1 MKTSKQKLLLFL
13 ILIPLFI
20 AVGWLSYQAFQ
31 AYTNYK
37 NDQSKINYTTLIDR
51 SRILLKRIG
60 EEEVASAIHMASNTA
75 ATSNLDKL
83 EKSRKETDTLLE
95 EMGTLINENKTF
107 LTYKKRMSQIRE
119 NLNFVRSQV
128 DTLSSDYK
136 GIFFDSYYENVTNTL
151 IGLIRI
157 VAQKFPSKEM
167 SSTLSYYTA
176 LEKTYGIGSLE
187 KSFLALKLGRSKPFS
202 DKDLLLWES
211 ILSKHTLPDFSKIK
225 DRKLLQQLKNLL
237 ENEKV
242 IQVLSTDRTNIIKDA
257 NNGKYTLSVDQ
268 WTKDYTLK
276 LDHLDSAEKILL
288 SSLRNKFLSQE
299 ESVKNRAI
307 QYALGALLL
316 LLLFIILLGIFRNI
330 SKDKRLPEE
339 TLKNIEFDLSK
350 EKREELRTIVAKKDD
365 TEIYQFLANT
375 IKEANQAK
383 DLFLA
388 NMSHEIRTPL
398 NGIVG
403 FTQLLKAT
411 ELNGDQQDFIDV
423 IEDSSE
429 NLLNIVNDILD
440 LSKIKADKVE
450 LENISFDTRE
460 RFESAVE
467 SYGAKAAQ
475 KNIEF
480 GAYIDP
486 ELPQTLLGDPTK
498 LSQILTNLISNAVKF
513 TNAHGEINVFI
524 EKISEDDKEAKIRFS
539 VEDSGVGIT
548 EDQQSKIFEEFSQ
561 ADSSTSRKFGGTG
574 LGLAISSRLIA
585 HMGGKLEI
593 NSKLGEGSTFY
604 FTLALEKQDLEEQK
618 QAFSQYP
625 ELKIGLVLP
634 EEDIDRQVDKNL
646 EAYIAFLGA
655 SFSIYYGEE
664 IYTTLDDALPD
675 LLFIDHRY
683 SRRENELKGLTDIN
697 TKVVLLASGH
707 IKNES
712 EEVINKLTKI
722 IYKPINF
729 SKIAKLLEEITQ
741 VASETVEASDTTI
754 VSKSDMFSGMHAL
767 VAEDNVIN
775 QKLITKIL
783 NDFGLTVTL
792 ANNGEEAVNLRKQ
805 NDYDLIFMDIQMP
818 VLGGIDATEQ
828 ILHFEKSA
836 GLRHTPIIALTA
848 NALQGDREKYIDAGM
863 DDYTSKPI
871 NIDQIQF
878 LLETYSPKYKSNRR
892 SKQDGPIVNNTE
904 FNSVE
909 SENVEE
915 QNTFEAPSSNSLPN
929 HNVETEEES
938 KPLAEAVIDLS
949 AHEDHMSFEKMDVL
963 LYKNASLASNIYQ
976 KILMNLGYTVTA
988 VLSEDQFL
996 QAIHGTTYRYV
1007 LIDGSLMQE
1016 DSDCLITEFIKET
1029 GAIPVAFSDD
1039 STEKYHCCETI
1050 GLRPSKQKLDAVL
1063 N

>member
-1 MKTSKQKLLLFL
+1 MKASKQKLLLFL

-20 AVGWLSYQAFQ
+20 AIGWLSYQAFQ

-37 NDQSKINYTTLIDR
+37 NDQSKINYTALIDR
-51 SRILLKRIG
+51 SRILLKKLG
-60 EEEVASAIHMASNTA
+60 EEEVESAIHMASDTSA
-75 ATSNLDKL
+75 SSNLEKL
-83 EKSRKETDTLLE
+83 EKSRKETDLTLGE
-95 EMGTLINENKTF
+95 IATLINKNKIF
-107 LTYKKRMSQIRE
+107 STYKKRVSQVRE
-119 NLNFVRSQV
+119 NINFVRSQV
-128 DTLSSDYK
+128 DTLSADYK
-136 GIFFDSYYENVTNTL
+136 GVFFDSYYESVGNTVL
-151 IGLIRI
+151 GLVRMI
-157 VAQKFPSKEM
+157 AQKFPSKEM
-167 SSTLSYYTA
+167 SSTLSGYTA
-176 LEKTYGIGSLE
+176 LEKAYGIGTLE
-187 KSFLALKLGRSKPFS
+187 KSFLVLKLSGKKPFS
-202 DKDLLLWES
+202 DEDLLLWES
-211 ILSKHTLPDFSKIK
+211 ILSKDTLPDFSQIK
-225 DRKLLQQLKNLL
+225 DRKLLQKLKDLL

-242 IQVLSTDRTNIIKDA
+242 SQVLLTDRTNIIKDA
-257 NNGKYTLSVDQ
+257 KSGTYTLPADQ

-276 LDHLDSAEKILL
+276 LDNLDTAKKILL
-288 SSLRNKFLSQE
+288 SNLGTKFLSQE
-299 ESVKNRAI
+299 EGIKNRAI
-307 QYALGALLL
+307 QYGLGVLLL
-316 LLLFIILLGIFRNI
+316 LLLFIILLGIFKNI
-330 SKDKRLPEE
+330 SKEKRLLEE
-339 TLKNIEFDLSK
+339 ALKNIEFDLSK

-411 ELNGDQQDFIDV
+411 ELSGDQQDFIDV

-450 LENISFDTRE
+450 LENIPFNARE
-460 RFESAVE
+460 RFESSIE

-475 KNIEF
+475 KSIEF

-548 EDQQSKIFEEFSQ
+548 EEQQSKIFEEFSQ

-593 NSKLGEGSTFY
+593 SSKLGEGSTFY
-604 FTLALEKQDLEEQK
+604 FTLDLEKQDLEEQK
-618 QAFSQYP
+618 QEYLQYP

-634 EEDIDRQVDKNL
+634 EKNIERQADKNL
-646 EAYIAFLGA
+646 EAYVTFLGA
-655 SFSIYYGEE
+655 HFTIYYDEE
-664 IYTTLDDALPD
+664 IYNTPKEDLPD

-683 SRRENELKGLTDIN
+683 ARRENELQNLADID

-707 IKNES
+707 IRNES
-712 EEVINKLTKI
+712 EEVINKLAKI
-722 IYKPINF
+722 IYKPANF
-729 SKIAKLLEEITQ
+729 SKISKLLEETTQ
-741 VASETVEASDTTI
+741 VEAKTIEVSDTTK
-754 VSKSDMFSGMHAL
+754 VSKSDMFIGRHAL
-767 VAEDNVIN
+767 VAEDNEIN

-792 ANNGEEAVNLRKQ
+792 VKNGEEAVDLRKQ

-818 VLGGIDATEQ
+818 VLGGIDATKQ

-836 GLRHTPIIALTA
+836 GLAHTPIIALTA
-848 NALQGDREKYIDAGM
+848 NALQGDREKYINAGM
-863 DDYTSKPI
+863 DNYTSKPI

-878 LLETYSPKYKSNRR
+878 LLETYLAKHKSDNSIEPDHSSKSNTKEKKDTFGILGDTSTNHDREIEGR
-892 SKQDGPIVNNTE
+892 DRLSTKTTD
-904 FNSVE
+904 
-909 SENVEE
+909 NVPSAKSH
-915 QNTFEAPSSNSLPN
+915 APLD
-929 HNVETEEES
+929 T
-938 KPLAEAVIDLS
+938 
-949 AHEDHMSFEKMDVL
+949 MDVL
-963 LYKNASLASNIYQ
+963 LYKESPLASDIYQ
-976 KILMNLGYTVTA
+976 KILANLGYTVTA

-996 QAIHGTTYRYV
+996 NALNREPYRYV
-1007 LIDGSLMQE
+1007 LIDGSLMQ
-1016 DSDCLITEFIKET
+1016 DDNNCLIADFIKET
-1029 GAIPVAFSDD
+1029 GAVPVTFSDD
-1039 STEKYHCCETI
+1039 STEKYHCCKSI
-1050 GLRPSKQKLDAVL
+1050 GLHPSKQKLDAIL